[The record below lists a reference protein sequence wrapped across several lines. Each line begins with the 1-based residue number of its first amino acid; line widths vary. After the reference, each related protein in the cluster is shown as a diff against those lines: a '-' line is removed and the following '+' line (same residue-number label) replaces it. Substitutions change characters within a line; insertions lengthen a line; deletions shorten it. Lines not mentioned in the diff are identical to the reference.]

1 MCAYYN
7 EDRTYMHICIGM
19 VVVCGGNVYNIVE
32 PDMCNTRLQEVIV
45 KCGKVTRKLL

>member
-7 EDRTYMHICIGM
+7 EDRMYMYICIGM

-32 PDMCNTRLQEVIV
+32 PGHVQY
-45 KCGKVTRKLL
+45 KVTGSHCKVW